1 MSFIGNSFTSQQFT
15 PAVDYFNGNSST
27 TAFTLSKTV
36 GSVYDIQVVIENVPQ
51 NPASAFTVSGN
62 VITFT
67 SAPPT
72 GTNNIYVRYTSPMTN
87 VVKPAPGTVSPT
99 EINSSY
105 SLWNLSGADINYTA
119 GKVGIGT
126 TTSLSQLTSLGTTS
140 IVANSV
146 STRNPVASFRGGND
160 NNRLDVLVDNS
171 GASCITGLSAW
182 NVAGASSVMAF
193 YTGTTGTE
201 AMRIDSSGNVGIG
214 TTTPQSLLTVY
225 GPTGVTSDSTGEA
238 TGVGTIRITNGSSA
252 LSSAGGLEFKIAGD
266 SNGYGSKIQALN
278 SAGSQLVFAGRQG
291 SGTWSEYMRIDSG
304 GNLLVGQT
312 INGYV
317 NGNGIA
323 LETQS
328 GPNGAGVLRQSHVNG
343 TGSGASYTLYC
354 YNTSPIGSV
363 AQSGTTAV
371 LYNTTSDYR
380 LKTDITPIQNAL
392 TTIGALNP
400 ISFTWV
406 DGRPDDGFLAH
417 ELQAVIPNCITGE
430 KDAVNEDGT
439 PNYQQMDSSGVIP
452 FLVKAIQE
460 LNAKVDAQAAEIDT
474 LKRIK

>member
-201 AMRIDSSGNVGIG
+201 AMRISSTGNVGIG
-214 TTTPQSLLTVY
+214 TNSPSYNLVVNNQIAIQNSYPTQIPAIKGTYFGYSPGSYQVVMLGTTSGNQTVSI
-225 GPTGVTSDSTGEA
+225 GVDPASITG
-238 TGVGTIRITNGSSA
+238 GS
-252 LSSAGGLEFKIAGD
+252 F
-266 SNGYGSKIQALN
+266 
-278 SAGSQLVFAGRQG
+278 
-291 SGTWSEYMRIDSG
+291 
-304 GNLLVGQT
+304 
-312 INGYV
+312 
-317 NGNGIA
+317 
-323 LETQS
+323 
-328 GPNGAGVLRQSHVNG
+328 NG
-343 TGSGASYTLYC
+343 TGAELIVRNVFAFLTPNAG
-354 YNTSPIGSV
+354 NTDFIAVLRFNNGSV
-363 AQSGTTAV
+363 TVPGSLSKGSGSFRIDHPLPTLEETHQLVHSFIEGPQADLIYRGVATLVAGKAVINIDTAAGMTEGTFEVLCREVQCFTTNESDWVAVRGKVVGNILTIEAQDTTA
-371 LYNTTSDYR
+371 TSTISWMVIGERKDKHMLETEWTDENGKVIVEP
-380 LKTDITPIQNAL
+380 LKP
-392 TTIGALNP
+392 
-400 ISFTWV
+400 V
-406 DGRPDDGFLAH
+406 
-417 ELQAVIPNCITGE
+417 
-430 KDAVNEDGT
+430 ED
-439 PNYQQMDSSGVIP
+439 
-452 FLVKAIQE
+452 KKE
-460 LNAKVDAQAAEIDT
+460 AK
-474 LKRIK
+474 